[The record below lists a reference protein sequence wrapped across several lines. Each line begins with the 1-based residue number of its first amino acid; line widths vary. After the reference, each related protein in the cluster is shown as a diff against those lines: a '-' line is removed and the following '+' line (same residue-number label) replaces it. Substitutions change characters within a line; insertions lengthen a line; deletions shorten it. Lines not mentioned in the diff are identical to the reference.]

1 MLILGFLPQH
11 HQEYFEKL
19 KGVSERTGENLH
31 GGFSPVLRPTV
42 FMETVS
48 RKTNVCLEFPYCICL
63 IK

>member
-48 RKTNVCLEFPYCICL
+48 RKQTYVWNFL
-63 IK
+63 IAFVL